1 MIHTTDIPNQNIE
14 LHVDSK
20 RHTPVLTKPLLWL
33 ITLTTG
39 IVVGN
44 NYYNQPLLGLMAK
57 DFHVSEAAISM
68 IAMLTQIGFATGLLF
83 IVPLGDM
90 IKRKKLILS
99 IFLLIIASLLA
110 MVFAPSLELLYI
122 TSFMVGFSSV
132 VPKCSSPLRRN
143 LLLPK
148 NAILQSEWS

>member
-1 MIHTTDIPNQNIE
+1 MIHTTDITNQNIE
-14 LHVDSK
+14 FHVDSK

-83 IVPLGDM
+83 ILVPY
-90 IKRKKLILS
+90 LS
-99 IFLLIIASLLA
+99 C
-110 MVFAPSLELLYI
+110 Y
-122 TSFMVGFSSV
+122 
-132 VPKCSSPLRRN
+132 
-143 LLLPK
+143 
-148 NAILQSEWS
+148 

>member
-1 MIHTTDIPNQNIE
+1 MMHTTNIKGQTLR
-14 LHVDSK
+14 LHTQSK
-20 RHTPVLTKPLLWL
+20 HETPVLTKSLLWL

-57 DFHVSEAAISM
+57 DFQVSEAAISI

-90 IKRKKLILS
+90 VKRKKLILS
-99 IFLLIIASLLA
+99 IFL
-110 MVFAPSLELLYI
+110 
-122 TSFMVGFSSV
+122 
-132 VPKCSSPLRRN
+132 
-143 LLLPK
+143 
-148 NAILQSEWS
+148 

>member
-1 MIHTTDIPNQNIE
+1 MIHTTDITNQNIK
-14 LHVDSK
+14 LHVNSK
-20 RHTPVLTKPLLWL
+20 RDTPILTKPLLWL

-39 IVVGN
+39 VVVGN

-90 IKRKKLILS
+90 IKRKKEINIINFS
-99 IFLLIIASLLA
+99 THHSLLIGNGLRSHSWAA
-110 MVFAPSLELLYI
+110 LYRKLYGWI
-122 TSFMVGFSSV
+122 
-132 VPKCSSPLRRN
+132 
-143 LLLPK
+143 
-148 NAILQSEWS
+148 